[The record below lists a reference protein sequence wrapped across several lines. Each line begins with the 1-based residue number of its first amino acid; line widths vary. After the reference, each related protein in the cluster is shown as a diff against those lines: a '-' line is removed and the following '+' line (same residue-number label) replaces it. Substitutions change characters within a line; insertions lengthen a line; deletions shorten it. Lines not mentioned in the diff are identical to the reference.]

1 MFCLECVYV
10 RLSGG
15 GGSVPLLLAVSLC
28 CPRDE

>member
-10 RLSGG
+10 RLSG